1 MLYQIDDRIN
11 LQSQLT
17 QYSESKMEEKSW
29 QGFRESGFRVFFVGL
44 FSLLIAFII
53 YSKLTMPSSD
63 PLSVESHELIELA
76 YGMLAIIAA
85 SMASSLYGAYIIF
98 QSHQMRTAVGAGS
111 GRSLISFITNA
122 FSNRK
127 YWTIMVVAAISYGIF
142 FGFLSQ
148 ILVYRPDVSFTERG
162 IEVPSVD
169 MIPCCSAPGYMP
181 MLTVY
186 ITDHFLILII
196 PVNVILAAVVS
207 MLVGFNVALS
217 IFAYRMKRSMHAK
230 TSLVGGIGATSGL
243 FVGCPTCAGS
253 ILSAVLGVGVAGAG
267 TSASVL
273 APFHTLFIA
282 ASIPA
287 LIIAPFLIARSI
299 RSLSSCSSS
308 NSNNNNLT

>member
-1 MLYQIDDRIN
+1 MN
-11 LQSQLT
+11 
-17 QYSESKMEEKSW
+17 EKRW
-29 QGFRESGFRVFFVGL
+29 QAMRESGFRVLFVGL
-44 FSLLIAFII
+44 FSPVIAFVI
-53 YSKLTMPSSD
+53 YSRLTVPSSD
-63 PLSVESHELIELA
+63 STAVVMATQLTNLA
-76 YGMLAIIAA
+76 YAMLAITAA
-85 SMASSLYGAYIIF
+85 SMAAMAYGTYTIF
-98 QSHQMRTAVGAGS
+98 RSEQMRTAGTS
-111 GRSLISFITNA
+111 SLISFITGA
-122 FSNRK
+122 FASRN
-127 YWTIMVVAAISYGIF
+127 YWKIMAIAAIGYGIF

-148 ILVYRPDVSFTERG
+148 ILVYRPDVSFTEKG
-162 IEVPSVD
+162 IKVPSVD

-273 APFHTLFIA
+273 APFQTLFIA

-308 NSNNNNLT
+308 NNNLT

>member
-1 MLYQIDDRIN
+1 MN
-11 LQSQLT
+11 
-17 QYSESKMEEKSW
+17 EKRW
-29 QGFRESGFRVFFVGL
+29 QAMRESGFRVLFVGL
-44 FSLLIAFII
+44 FSLVIAFVI
-53 YSKLTMPSSD
+53 YSRLTVPSSD
-63 PLSVESHELIELA
+63 STAVVMATQLTNLA
-76 YGMLAIIAA
+76 YAMLAITAA
-85 SMASSLYGAYIIF
+85 SMAAMAYGTYTIF
-98 QSHQMRTAVGAGS
+98 RSEQMRTAGTS
-111 GRSLISFITNA
+111 SLVSFITGA
-122 FSNRK
+122 FASRN
-127 YWTIMVVAAISYGIF
+127 YWKIMAIAAIGYGIF

-148 ILVYRPDVSFTERG
+148 ILVYRPDVSFTEKG
-162 IEVPSVD
+162 IKVPSVD

-273 APFHTLFIA
+273 APFQTLFIA

-308 NSNNNNLT
+308 NNNLT

>member
-1 MLYQIDDRIN
+1 MN
-11 LQSQLT
+11 
-17 QYSESKMEEKSW
+17 EKCW
-29 QGFRESGFRVFFVGL
+29 QAMRESGFRVLFVGL
-44 FSLLIAFII
+44 FSLVIAFVI
-53 YSKLTMPSSD
+53 YSRLTVPSSD
-63 PLSVESHELIELA
+63 STAVVMATQLTNLA
-76 YGMLAIIAA
+76 YAMLAITAA
-85 SMASSLYGAYIIF
+85 SMAAMAYGTYTIF
-98 QSHQMRTAVGAGS
+98 RSEQMRTAGTS
-111 GRSLISFITNA
+111 SLISFITGA
-122 FSNRK
+122 FASRN
-127 YWTIMVVAAISYGIF
+127 YWKIMAIAAIGYGIF

-273 APFHTLFIA
+273 APFQTLFIA

-287 LIIAPFLIARSI
+287 LIIAPSLIARSI

-308 NSNNNNLT
+308 NNNNNNNLT

>member
-1 MLYQIDDRIN
+1 MD
-11 LQSQLT
+11 
-17 QYSESKMEEKSW
+17 EKRW
-29 QGFRESGFRVFFVGL
+29 QAMRESGFRVLFVGL
-44 FSLLIAFII
+44 FSLVIAFVI
-53 YSKLTMPSSD
+53 YSRLTVPSSD
-63 PLSVESHELIELA
+63 STAVVMAAQLTNLA
-76 YGMLAIIAA
+76 YAMLAITAA
-85 SMASSLYGAYIIF
+85 SMAAMAYGTYTIF
-98 QSHQMRTAVGAGS
+98 RSEQMRTAGTS
-111 GRSLISFITNA
+111 SLVSFITGA
-122 FSNRK
+122 FASRN
-127 YWTIMVVAAISYGIF
+127 YWKIMAIAAIGYGIF

-217 IFAYRMKRSMHAK
+217 IFAYRMKSSMHAK

-273 APFHTLFIA
+273 APFQTLFIA

-299 RSLSSCSSS
+299 KSLSSCSSS
-308 NSNNNNLT
+308 SSNNNLT